1 LKPASSQAGF
11 FIRINEPF
19 LKKNSEIAQSINQIK
34 MKKSILAGLVFL
46 NGIVM
51 VAQSKDEQMLKDI
64 YKSGLTNAKCYSW
77 LEHLSN
83 KIGARLSGSD
93 NAEIAVQ
100 YTKAQLETLGL
111 DKVYL
116 QEVMVP
122 KWVRG
127 EKETAFIL
135 DDKTKTAVPIAALGG
150 SVATAKTGLTAQ
162 VIEVQGIEELK
173 ALGDKIKGKIVF
185 YNRPMDPT
193 FIETFKSY
201 GGCVDQR
208 YAGAKEA
215 AKLGAVGTIVRSMNL
230 RLDDFPHTGAQSYGD
245 LLPTEY
251 IPTAA
256 ISTNGAEL
264 LSKKLKANPSLKFY
278 FKQSCVQMPDALSYN
293 VIGEIKG
300 SEHPE
305 NIMVVG
311 GHLDSWDLADGSHDD
326 GAGVVQSM
334 EALHL
339 LKTLGY
345 NPKNTIRVVLFM
357 NEENGGRGGKK
368 YAELAKTNMEN
379 HIFAL
384 ESDSGGFSPRGF
396 SIEADDANFELISSW
411 KKLFEPYLIHSFV
424 KGNPGADINPLS
436 SGKIVKAGLKPDS
449 QRYFDYHHALND
461 NFDAINKRELELGAA
476 TMASLMYLI
485 DQNGIVNESS

>member
-1 LKPASSQAGF
+1 
-11 FIRINEPF
+11 
-19 LKKNSEIAQSINQIK
+19 
-34 MKKSILAGLVFL
+34 MKKSVIIGAFFLSGMSVLA
-46 NGIVM
+46 
-51 VAQSKDEQMLKDI
+51 QTSDEKMLKDI
-64 YKSGLTNAKCYSW
+64 YNLSLTNGKCYSW

-83 KIGARLSGSD
+83 KIGSRLSGSE
-93 NAEIAVQ
+93 NAEKAVQ

-135 DDKTKTAVPIAALGG
+135 DNKTKIAVPIAALGG
-150 SVATAKTGLTAQ
+150 SVATSKNGLTAE
-162 VIEVQGIEELK
+162 VIEVQGIEDLK
-173 ALGDKIKGKIVF
+173 KWGDKIKGKIVF

-215 AKLGAVGTIVRSMNL
+215 AKFGAVGTIVRSMNL
-230 RLDDFPHTGAQSYGD
+230 RLDDYPHTGTQSYGD
-245 LLPTEY
+245 LQPSEY

-264 LSKKLKANPSLKFY
+264 LSQKLKANPTLKFY
-278 FKQSCVQMPDALSYN
+278 FKQSCEQMEDVLSYN
-293 VIGEIKG
+293 VVGELKG
-300 SEHPE
+300 SEYPD

-334 EALHL
+334 EALHIF
-339 LKTLGY
+339 KSLGY
-345 NPKNTIRVVLFM
+345 KPKNTIRVVLFM

-368 YAELAKTNMEN
+368 YAELAKTNKEN

-396 SIEADDANFELISSW
+396 SIEADDANFQRISSW
-411 KKLFEPYLIHSFV
+411 KNLFEPYLIHSFV
-424 KGNPGADINPLS
+424 KGGAGADINPLS

-476 TMASLMYLI
+476 TMTSLLYLI
-485 DQNGIVNESS
+485 DQNGIME

>member
-1 LKPASSQAGF
+1 
-11 FIRINEPF
+11 
-19 LKKNSEIAQSINQIK
+19 
-34 MKKSILAGLVFL
+34 MKKSVIIGAFFLSGMSVLA
-46 NGIVM
+46 
-51 VAQSKDEQMLKDI
+51 QTSDEKMLKDI
-64 YKSGLTNAKCYSW
+64 YNSSLTNGKCYSW

-83 KIGARLSGSD
+83 KIGARLSGSE
-93 NAEIAVQ
+93 NAEKAVQ
-100 YTKAQLETLGL
+100 YTKAQLEALGL

-127 EKETAFIL
+127 EKETAYIL
-135 DDKTKTAVPIAALGG
+135 DNKTKITVPIAALGG
-150 SVATAKTGLTAQ
+150 SVATPKNGLTAG
-162 VIEVQGIEELK
+162 VIEVQGIEDLK
-173 ALGDKIKGKIVF
+173 KWGDKIKGKIVF

-215 AKLGAVGTIVRSMNL
+215 AKFGAVGTIVRSMNL
-230 RLDDFPHTGAQSYGD
+230 RLDDYPHTGAQSYGD
-245 LLPTEY
+245 LQPSEY

-264 LSKKLKANPSLKFY
+264 LSQKLKANPGLKFY
-278 FKQSCVQMPDALSYN
+278 FKQSCEQMEDVLSYN
-293 VIGEIKG
+293 VVGEIKG
-300 SEHPE
+300 SEHPD

-334 EALHL
+334 EALHIF
-339 LKTLGY
+339 KRLGY
-345 NPKNTIRVVLFM
+345 KPKNTIRVVLFM

-368 YAELAKTNMEN
+368 YAELAKTNNEN

-396 SIEADDANFELISSW
+396 SIEADDANFQRISSW
-411 KKLFEPYLIHSFV
+411 KNLFEPYLIHSFV
-424 KGNPGADINPLS
+424 KGGAGADINPLS

-476 TMASLMYLI
+476 TMTSLLYLI
-485 DQNGIVNESS
+485 DQNGIME